1 MRSYKKID
9 SNTLKFTVKKDGK
22 TTATGRI
29 VVAADGKS
37 RMVTAHGSDEQGK
50 KSKEKA
56 AYDKQ

>member
-1 MRSYKKID
+1 
-9 SNTLKFTVKKDGK
+9 
-22 TTATGRI
+22 

-37 RMVTAHGSDEQGK
+37 RMVAAHGTDEQGK